1 MIVNFPIDLDFG
13 SVENLAWCHYSK
25 KYKMVQ
31 ENYSIITIQ
40 SRFKL
45 KENNVQQI

>member
-13 SVENLAWCHYSK
+13 SVENLVWCHYSK

-31 ENYSIITIQ
+31 ENYGIITYQ
-40 SRFKL
+40 SRL
-45 KENNVQQI
+45 NLQENNVQQL